1 MFPVFHAAWFDHVPV
16 PAKYTGPKLLPPE
29 FIVFTPVPI
38 KYTFMDVVHVPCVL
52 TMARLPYRFKLF
64 AELVEA
70 KFGLFVVT
78 VHVIFLQSALGT
90 FKVTVWLTAENDE
103 LLNTTSSM
111 DVGGHSPPAPPLLN
125 DHRLM
130 SFQLP
135 EPPTQY
141 KVREAAAPPA

>member
-16 PAKYTGPKLLPPE
+16 PAKYTGPKFLPPE
-29 FIVFTPVPI
+29 FIVFTPDPI
-38 KYTFMDVVHVPCVL
+38 KYTFIDVDHVPCVL
-52 TMARLPYRFKLF
+52 TMARLPYMFKLF
-64 AELVEA
+64 AELVDV
-70 KFGLFVVT
+70 KFGLLALT
-78 VHVIFLQSALGT
+78 VHVMSLQSALGT

-125 DHRLM
+125 DQRLM